1 VNAVERLDRIVAKI
15 ALPLIIVTIVAVP
28 TAVFSYD
35 RYLYGQVPDGA
46 VTFSIYFDGVRNW
59 SETRASGL
67 TTFTDPADLKEI
79 RVRKG
84 DLVVLRLMAQ
94 DVHHGFT
101 LPDFGLGPIELAP
114 GQLHEVRF
122 RADKVGE
129 FLMFCTVV
137 CGPAHKDMNAK
148 LIVTA

>member
-1 VNAVERLDRIVAKI
+1 MERLDRIVAKI
-15 ALPLIIVTIVAVP
+15 ALPLILVTIVAVP
-28 TAVFSYD
+28 AAVFGYD
-35 RYLYGQVPDGA
+35 NYLEGQVPDGA
-46 VTFSIYFDGVRNW
+46 VTFSIYFDGVQNW

-67 TTFTDPADLKEI
+67 TTFSDPPDLKEI

-84 DLVVLRLMAQ
+84 DLVVLRLMAL

-101 LPDFGLGPIELAP
+101 LPDFGLGPIELTP
-114 GQLHEVRF
+114 GQPHEIRF

-129 FLMFCTVV
+129 FLMFCTVI